1 MSSLYN
7 FVKGWSVVVFD
18 PVIQL
23 LHDKFSS
30 AMHVEPVSMH
40 GKTVLITGGHSGIG
54 YETSRMIAEM
64 EANVI
69 IAYHKGRD
77 EVAKRV
83 VQELQERTGNKQI
96 EAWPVEMASL
106 QSVRE
111 LAERFLATNKPLD
124 VLINNIG
131 GTSSSK
137 IISEDGYEYT
147 FQINYLSLFLLTEL
161 LRPALVKA
169 SAPRVV
175 NVASVVHY
183 IGHVNFK
190 NFNSDW
196 FYHPLIAY
204 GNAKL
209 MCMLYTMEL
218 SKRLQR
224 ENPNAVVHA
233 LHPGVVKTNIWK
245 KDYPMIV
252 RVLIFFYLG
261 LAFRN
266 LVQGAM
272 TTVHVAVSE
281 EAGSCTGKFWESC
294 RLTKP
299 SARACD
305 EKLAAELWE
314 RTEHMLGLDR

>member
-1 MSSLYN
+1 MLY
-7 FVKGWSVVVFD
+7 
-18 PVIQL
+18 L
-23 LHDKFSS
+23 LY
-30 AMHVEPVSMH
+30 VEPSCMI

-77 EVAKRV
+77 GVAKKA

-106 QSVRE
+106 QSVRK

-131 GTSSSK
+131 GANSSET
-137 IISEDGYEYT
+137 ITEDGHEYT
-147 FQINYLSLFLLTEL
+147 LQVNYLSLFLLTEL

-175 NVASVVHY
+175 NVVSVAHY
-183 IGHVNFK
+183 IGHVNLRK
-190 NFNSDW
+190 LNGGW

-218 SKRLQR
+218 SRRLQR
-224 ENPNAVVHA
+224 ENPRAAVHA
-233 LHPGVVKTNIWK
+233 LHPGIVKSNFWHQVCNEFRC
-245 KDYPMIV
+245 P
-252 RVLIFFYLG
+252 FFRAYFQLSIRT
-261 LAFRN
+261 F
-266 LVQGAM
+266 QEGAM
-272 TTVHVAVSE
+272 TTVHVAVSD
-281 EAGSCTGKFWESC
+281 EAGSCTGKYWNDS
-294 RLTKP
+294 RIATP
-299 SARACD
+299 SALAYD
-305 EKLAAELWE
+305 EALAIHLWDY
-314 RTEHMLGLDR
+314 TEKVLGYPK